1 MRAFLML
8 PKIRKILEDIAHASV
23 QFIDP
28 NKIVPELAENVGR
41 LQDLAVEFVNYKH
54 SVYKYED
61 RSKSLTRAVITTADT
76 DS

>member
-1 MRAFLML
+1 ML
-8 PKIRKILEDIAHASV
+8 PKIRKILEDIAHTSV

-61 RSKSLTRAVITTADT
+61 RSKSLPRAVITTADT